1 MASTTAGESR
11 CRRCGVDPL
20 PPSAPYCGRLRKEQA
35 EGIQAILLRLCEA
48 CSCEFASDEER
59 DEYLRLG
66 VLA

>member
-1 MASTTAGESR
+1 MKPTTAGETR

-20 PPSAPYCGRLRKEQA
+20 PASDPYSGRLRIEPG
-35 EGIQAILLRLCEA
+35 EDIQAVVLRLCEA
-48 CSCEFASDEER
+48 CGRDFASNEER